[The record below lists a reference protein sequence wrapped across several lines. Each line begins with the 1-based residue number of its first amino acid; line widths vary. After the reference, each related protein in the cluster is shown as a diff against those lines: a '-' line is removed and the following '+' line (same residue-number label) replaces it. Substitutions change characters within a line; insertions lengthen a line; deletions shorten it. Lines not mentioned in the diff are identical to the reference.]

1 MASFF
6 EEYRQIQTAY
16 DSGALNL
23 LKSPYS
29 QTYIALFRSSF
40 PDKTDSRY
48 EDDLLAI
55 IDDMADDLA
64 AAQMEGTLP
73 IVDGRTITAREL
85 CRLLTDQFG
94 WLESA
99 IEEDGRTSYRLT
111 TEAMRAMDA
120 IDSLSRTD
128 AIFSGSLMRVLREA
142 LTRTAAELSGDK
154 RQRRQLLVERV
165 KRAQQELK
173 AFDASGGRYTLTREQ
188 VQAEVRTLVNLMH
201 DIPADLA
208 KTAQGI
214 RDETRRTTAEFMSDE
229 RPLGEIMGTYL
240 QRSREMFTGTEE
252 GRSFL
257 DAVSVIADPSQS
269 NEIGDLLDAIA
280 NAPAFE
286 GMEWEQRRRLGDAWS
301 QVSQGIDRVLEA
313 KNRATNVIGRAVSQF
328 DNTDQRALTKA
339 LKELDNLV
347 HLWASHVS
355 HNETLPAN
363 GIVNDTLISPLLTR
377 EANLTPPR
385 PIPPLSEHR
394 DDGLDVDL
402 ERLVRE
408 GGPQTRRV
416 LSLVAKAPVR
426 NEHNRVDVA
435 ASFNALPERMR
446 RSSEV
451 VGLLQRLD
459 DMPTSS
465 PTFWRCVDT
474 DGNELVWLGSN
485 LTLSDEQLAQLC
497 DGDA

>member
-6 EEYRQIQTAY
+6 EEYQQIQPAY

-29 QTYIALFRSSF
+29 QTYIALFRSAF

-48 EDDLLAI
+48 EDDLLAT
-55 IDDMADDLA
+55 IDDMTQDLA
-64 AAQMEGTLP
+64 AAQMVGTLP
-73 IVDGRTITAREL
+73 TVDGRTITAREL

-99 IEEDGRTSYRLT
+99 IEEDGRTTYRLT

-188 VQAEVRTLVNLMH
+188 ALAEVRTLINLMH
-201 DIPADLA
+201 DTPADLA

-214 RDETRRTTAEFMSDE
+214 RDETRRTTSEFMSDE
-229 RPLGEIMGTYL
+229 RPLGEIMSSYL
-240 QRSREMFTGTEE
+240 ERSRDMFTGTEE

-257 DAVSVIADPSQS
+257 DAVAVIADPSQS

-286 GMEWEQRRRLGDAWS
+286 GVEWEQRRRLADAWG

-313 KNRATNVIGRAVSQF
+313 KNRATSVIGRAVSQF

-339 LKELDNLV
+339 LKNLDNLV
-347 HLWASHVS
+347 HRWAARVS
-355 HNETLPAN
+355 HTETLPADVVITDN
-363 GIVNDTLISPLLTR
+363 MISPLVTR
-377 EANLTPPR
+377 EANLAPPR

-394 DDGLDVDL
+394 DDGQDIDL

-408 GGPQTRRV
+408 GGPQTRRI
-416 LSLVAKAPVR
+416 LTLVAHEPVR
-426 NEHNRVDVA
+426 NQMGRVDIA
-435 ASFNALPERMR
+435 ASFNALPARTR

-459 DMPTSS
+459 QTPATGLAI
-465 PTFWRCVDT
+465 WHCVDT
-474 DGNELVWLGSN
+474 DDRELAWVGPN
-485 LTLSDEQLAQLC
+485 LTLSDEQLALLK
-497 DGDA
+497 GP